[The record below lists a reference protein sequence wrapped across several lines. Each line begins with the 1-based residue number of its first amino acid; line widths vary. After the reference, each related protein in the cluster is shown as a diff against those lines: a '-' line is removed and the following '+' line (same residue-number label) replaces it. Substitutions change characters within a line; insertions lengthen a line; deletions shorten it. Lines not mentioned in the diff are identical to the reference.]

1 MLTEEA
7 GGSWEERASR
17 LVRARLALSGLSQ
30 KDLAERL
37 SRDGRHVSAASINSK
52 ISRGTFSAA
61 FLLEV
66 LAELGMELADLPR
79 TDRS

>member
-1 MLTEEA
+1 M
-7 GGSWEERASR
+7 
-17 LVRARLALSGLSQ
+17 SQ

-37 SRDGRHVSAASINSK
+37 SQGGRDVSSASINSK

-66 LAELGMELADLPR
+66 LAALGASTVDFP
-79 TDRS
+79 D